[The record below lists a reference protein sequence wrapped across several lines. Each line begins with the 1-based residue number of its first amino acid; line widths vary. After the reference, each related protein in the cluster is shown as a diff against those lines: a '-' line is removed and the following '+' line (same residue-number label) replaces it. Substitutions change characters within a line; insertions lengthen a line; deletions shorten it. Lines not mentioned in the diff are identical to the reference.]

1 LKADWGCN
9 LPDTVGKCLGIL
21 EGSSF
26 SPIRLIDT
34 DAVQDGGELV
44 PVLGVIDLLG
54 IRTKYVDTAVLEP
67 QGDVLGEL
75 TWKLRP

>member
-1 LKADWGCN
+1 M
-9 LPDTVGKCLGIL
+9 
-21 EGSSF
+21 
-26 SPIRLIDT
+26 
-34 DAVQDGGELV
+34 